1 MPSVRIKLIGEV
13 AFQNPEGESKGYYW
27 DVPTDQ
33 FGVPYLPVTEIVNR
47 EGWPTSGTQMGVA
60 HPDGYLGLF
69 RAAQALHDA
78 IPHSSAHVCSYFT
91 NDRFVS
97 MSAHRVRSLKAG
109 QNFYASIRFAPE
121 DEDRIVS
128 LLQSVKHLGVIG
140 ENVTGAVECSLCCD
154 QESIANSSALSPLC
168 EYHALDYSMMLL
180 TPACFYA
187 PYSEGPLT
195 YVYAPGAVV
204 RRELAKR
211 ALDGDTE
218 GLTFTNAYISD
229 GRKRLL
235 PVPICMSVVKLDK
248 EQLRYRLASGKDPLK
263 TEQDTKL
270 SDAFCEGFESHLI
283 RYATPE
289 IQRITSSDGR
299 AYDVLS
305 QGQVLRGT
313 IYGPDTAL
321 RKLAAYIAAN
331 PLLNLGTLSNEG
343 YGEVLIRTEQ
353 LHERPL
359 AAEILARTFDVTCLS
374 DTLIINDDG
383 MPGCDAEDLVGEV
396 ERLLGVSG
404 CLRIEGKYTEVQKDF
419 STNLDWGCD
428 GAVTRCLK
436 AGSVL
441 RLRTT
446 KDEPVDISPI
456 LHAFVGE
463 RTADGYGEIM
473 AYPARGQY
481 YRLAERIEF
490 PGFSAGDSI
499 SMNAGHI
506 GVESR
511 TRKVN
516 IVEIPVS
523 IRTGHI
529 GARMIHTVLTSILKE
544 RVKYLA
550 GIDRPAYLNGVA
562 VENLIP
568 SELLDMYRDTYDPA
582 ISNGTLVKWYVDGLE
597 EQSDE
602 WDID

>member
-13 AFQNPEGESKGYYW
+13 AFQNPEGVSQGYDW

-33 FGVPYLPVTEIVNR
+33 FGIPYLPVSEIIGQ
-47 EGWPTSGTQMGVA
+47 EGWPASGTQMGVA
-60 HPDGYLGLF
+60 HPDGYLGLL

-78 IPHSSAHVCSYFT
+78 IPHSAPHICSYFT
-91 NDRFVS
+91 NDRFIS
-97 MSAHRVRSLKAG
+97 TSACRARSLKAG
-109 QNFYASIRFAPE
+109 QEFYASIRFARE
-121 DEDRIVS
+121 DENKIVS
-128 LLQSVKHLGVIG
+128 LLQSVKHLGVKG
-140 ENVTGAVECSLCCD
+140 DNVTGAVECSLCYD
-154 QESIANSSALSPLC
+154 EESADGSSALSPLC
-168 EYHALDYSMMLL
+168 EYHALDYSMTLL
-180 TPACFYA
+180 TPACFHA
-187 PYSEGPLT
+187 PYNEGSLT
-195 YVYAPGAVV
+195 YVYAPGALV
-204 RRELAKR
+204 RQELANR

-248 EQLRYRLASGKDPLK
+248 QQLRYRLAPGKDPRK

-270 SDAFCEGFESHLI
+270 SDAFCEGFESHKI

-289 IQRITSSDGR
+289 IQRITSGDGK
-299 AYDVLS
+299 AYDALS
-305 QGQVLRGT
+305 QWQTLRGT
-313 IYGPDTAL
+313 IYGPDAAL

-331 PLLNLGTLSNEG
+331 PLLNLGTLSDEG
-343 YGEVLIRTEQ
+343 FGEVLLRTEQ

-359 AAEILARTFDVTCLS
+359 EAEIPARTFDVTCLS
-374 DTLIINDDG
+374 DALIINDDG
-383 MPGCDAEDLVGEV
+383 LPGCNAEDLVGEL
-396 ERLLGVSG
+396 ERLLDAPGRLQV
-404 CLRIEGKYTEVQKDF
+404 EGKYTDVQKDF
-419 STNLDWGCD
+419 SVNLDWGCD

-441 RLRTT
+441 RLRTA
-446 KDEPVDISPI
+446 DGEPVDISPI

-463 RTADGYGEIM
+463 RTEDGYGEIM

-490 PGFSAGDSI
+490 PSFSAGDSV
-499 SMNAGHI
+499 SMNFGHI

-516 IVEIPVS
+516 ILEIPVS
-523 IRTGHI
+523 VRASHI
-529 GARMIHTVLTSILKE
+529 GARMTHAVLTGLLKE
-544 RVKYLA
+544 RVKFLSDL
-550 GIDRPAYLNGVA
+550 DRPEYLEGVPI
-562 VENLIP
+562 NQLIP
-568 SELLDMYRDTYDPA
+568 SEILDMLKDTYDPA
-582 ISNGTLVKWYVDGLE
+582 ISNGTLVKWYIDGLE